1 MTDVELLKQKILE
14 SGLKVTFI
22 AKECGLSPQGFY
34 NKRDGKT
41 EFTQSEIIGLKKL
54 LKLTSEEV
62 EEIFFTIEV
71 DKAST

>member
-1 MTDVELLKQKILE
+1 MTDVELLKQKIAE

-41 EFTQSEIIGLKKL
+41 EFTQSEIMGLKKL
-54 LKLTSEEV
+54 LRLTSEET
-62 EEIFFTIEV
+62 ERIFF
-71 DKAST
+71 AL